1 MSMKKNEI
9 FVLNETEEKK
19 NRISEPVLIFLVLA
33 GILLFLRDFSYS
45 VCVWLLL
52 FLLVQW

>member
-45 VCVWLLL
+45 VW
-52 FLLVQW
+52 

>member
-19 NRISEPVLIFLVLA
+19 NRISEPVLIFIVNTLA
-33 GILLFLRDFSYS
+33 TPFHKERRRLAVSIPITI
-45 VCVWLLL
+45 
-52 FLLVQW
+52 